1 MAIEPKFRPSLT
13 KKELALIARLAK
25 YAYEIPAI
33 RDMFEVSELVDI
45 HKLQKNIGLFNFKI
59 SNEFT
64 QPSYVPTGTAK
75 QKIEIEDLLS
85 EDEIAKSLGLKEGI
99 DYSSTTAMHNAYKNK
114 QMAES
119 LGAKASPEDEIAAS
133 KWLTY
138 CQENNLNPD
147 SGMDK

>member
-1 MAIEPKFRPSLT
+1 MATEPKFRPSLT

-75 QKIEIEDLLS
+75 PKVEISDLLS
-85 EDEIAKSLGLKEGI
+85 ESELAAQMGLKGGI
-99 DYSSTTAMHNAYKNK
+99 DYSSTTAMHTAYKNV
-114 QMAES
+114 QMVKA
-119 LGAKASPEDEIAAS
+119 LGVPASQEDQVACD
-133 KWLTY
+133 KWIKY
-138 CQENNLNPD
+138 CDENNLDYD
-147 SGMDK
+147 SGMEK